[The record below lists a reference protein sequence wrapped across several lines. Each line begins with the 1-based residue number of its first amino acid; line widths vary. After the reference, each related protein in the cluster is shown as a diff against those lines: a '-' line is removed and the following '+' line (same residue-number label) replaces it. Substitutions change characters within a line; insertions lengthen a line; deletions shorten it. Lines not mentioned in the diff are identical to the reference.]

1 MFYPINLKIDDMK
14 IVIIGGGKVAY
25 RKCMNFL
32 AFNKKVLVVSKEFVK
47 EFEEIKEQVEI
58 VKGAYNEKYIK
69 DAFVVVAATNNKEVN
84 REIGIYC
91 RQHNKLVNVVDDKDL
106 SNFTVPSFV
115 KRGDLLLSVST
126 GGKSPSL
133 SRKIRKDLEEVYDD
147 GYEEYVELLGQ
158 AREMIIENTSDI
170 KERRKRLKE
179 LLDLSFDELRR
190 IIKL

>member
-32 AFNKKVLVVSKEFVK
+32 AFNKKVKVISQDFIE
-47 EFEEIKEQVEI
+47 EFEEIKDQIEMI
-58 VKGAYNEKYIK
+58 KDSYDEKYIK
-69 DAFVVVAATNNKEVN
+69 DDFVVVAATNNKEVN
-84 REIGIYC
+84 HKIGIYC
-91 RQHNKLVNVVDDKDL
+91 RQYNKLVNVVDDKDL

-133 SRKIRKDLEEVYDD
+133 SSKIRKDLEEVYDD
-147 GYEEYVELLGQ
+147 SYEEYVKLLGE
-158 AREMIIENTSDI
+158 ARDNIIENTSDI
-170 KERRKRLKE
+170 KERRKKLKE
-179 LLDLSFDELRR
+179 LLDLSFDKLRE
-190 IIKL
+190 IYSK